1 MALIDADLVA
11 LYKRKAVG
19 FLDENQEKELRLK
32 LKKKKELEQTL
43 KNKVADQKRAKKARD
58 DKKSKLAKICE
69 EHPDV
74 RTALKLRNNPGRP
87 RIEVDQP
94 MLLKTIIDTAMYGS
108 AAHEKRQSDIY
119 RSVKTLAEL
128 TAELKQDGFE
138 ISRSGVYLRLLP
150 KRSNSHEVKR
160 HTVTVPVRPIRAQ
173 NDFHSNHSDGKFC
186 TATIEFVE
194 EVDSIL
200 SPNETFF
207 MSQDDKARVPIGLTA
222 ANKQSPFLVH
232 VE

>member
-43 KNKVADQKRAKKARD
+43 KNKVSDQKRAKKARD

-94 MLLKTIIDTAMYGS
+94 MLLKTII
-108 AAHEKRQSDIY
+108 
-119 RSVKTLAEL
+119 
-128 TAELKQDGFE
+128 
-138 ISRSGVYLRLLP
+138 
-150 KRSNSHEVKR
+150 
-160 HTVTVPVRPIRAQ
+160 
-173 NDFHSNHSDGKFC
+173 
-186 TATIEFVE
+186 
-194 EVDSIL
+194 
-200 SPNETFF
+200 
-207 MSQDDKARVPIGLTA
+207 
-222 ANKQSPFLVH
+222 
-232 VE
+232 

>member
-74 RTALKLRNNPGRP
+74 RTA
-87 RIEVDQP
+87 
-94 MLLKTIIDTAMYGS
+94 
-108 AAHEKRQSDIY
+108 
-119 RSVKTLAEL
+119 
-128 TAELKQDGFE
+128 
-138 ISRSGVYLRLLP
+138 
-150 KRSNSHEVKR
+150 
-160 HTVTVPVRPIRAQ
+160 
-173 NDFHSNHSDGKFC
+173 
-186 TATIEFVE
+186 
-194 EVDSIL
+194 
-200 SPNETFF
+200 
-207 MSQDDKARVPIGLTA
+207 
-222 ANKQSPFLVH
+222 
-232 VE
+232 